1 MISFHLANNHKFYE
15 NFSRTDERW
24 QTNNNLFDL
33 FYYSTVII
41 VIKTHDS
48 LRRLLHS
55 KLGVK

>member
-15 NFSRTDERW
+15 KLPRTDERW

-33 FYYSTVII
+33 FYYSTVIM

-48 LRRLLHS
+48 LRRLLNS
-55 KLGVK
+55 KLGLK